1 MFPIWRTSNGKEQD
15 NFSSGSISP
24 LLSTSDT
31 VILTIE
37 ADSPESHGEDKRASK
52 KPAPSSAQYTNVN
65 LRDRQVQ
72 VPASLI
78 EVPTEEPTDELC
90 GLWISSV
97 LLVF

>member
-1 MFPIWRTSNGKEQD
+1 MSYDMEQD
-15 NFSSGSISP
+15 DSSSGSISP
-24 LLSTSDT
+24 LQSTSDT
-31 VILTIE
+31 VIITIE
-37 ADSPESHGEDKRASK
+37 AGSPESHREDKRASK
-52 KPAPSSAQYTNVN
+52 SPALSSAQYTNVN